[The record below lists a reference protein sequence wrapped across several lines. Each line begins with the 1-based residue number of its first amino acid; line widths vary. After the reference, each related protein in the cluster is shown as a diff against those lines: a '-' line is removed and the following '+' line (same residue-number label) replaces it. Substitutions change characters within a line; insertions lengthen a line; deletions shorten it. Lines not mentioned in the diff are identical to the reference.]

1 MTLGDIAFGDQPWAA
16 FEITAYYSGSGP
28 AYIATTVS
36 QSTVLT
42 WSVTRTA
49 IVTMS
54 TTESTAIDY
63 EILGG

>member
-1 MTLGDIAFGDQPWAA
+1 MIYADLALAEAPFASFT
-16 FEITAYYSGSGP
+16 ITAYYSGAGP

-36 QSTVLT
+36 QSTILT